1 MNATERGKG
10 EAQARPS
17 AAVSGL
23 CKWSYWALHIC
34 EWIEEVALKLQP
46 IAEAIA
52 RAQDLREVRCY
63 TEAFK
68 SQNLRAIEAQALG
81 AMVPLLGAQFR
92 DRRSAEREAVS
103 VLIKVVAAKT
113 PLVISRQAQRLKRE
127 NQGGKN
133 TEALFRTGLWRTRE
147 DLRISLNAASER
159 DPQACARLQQAA
171 RKIIADELL
180 PNPRGQKL
188 SLETATHAVYLGI
201 LKEEGE
207 RWGYTDDV
215 FKGYFADPRTAAT
228 CEAFKLYKISGK
240 PAFNPKSAYNL
251 VRAGAVR

>member
-1 MNATERGKG
+1 MNIAERRHS
-10 EAQARPS
+10 EAQARSS

-23 CKWSYWALHIC
+23 CNWSYWALHIC
-34 EWIEEVALKLQP
+34 ELIEEVALKL
-46 IAEAIA
+46 AEGIA

-68 SQNLRAIEAQALG
+68 SQNLPAIEAEALG
-81 AMVPLLGAQFR
+81 VMVPWLGAQFR

-113 PLVISRQAQRLKRE
+113 ALVISRQAQRLKEE
-127 NQGGKN
+127 NEGGKN

-147 DLRISLNAASER
+147 DLRILLNAASER

-171 RKIIADELL
+171 RKIISDELL
-180 PNPRGQKL
+180 PDPRGQKL

-201 LKEEGE
+201 LKEEGK
-207 RWGYTDDV
+207 RWGYTDDQS
-215 FKGYFADPRTAAT
+215 KECFADPRTAVT
-228 CEAFKLYKISGK
+228 SEAFKLYKISGN
-240 PAFNPKSAYNL
+240 PAFNPKSAYKL